1 MPRVVSG
8 DSARTVQIFANLIA
22 NSVKFTSGEF
32 DKSCKH
38 SSAVFNLYSLWRFE
52 HHSCATLQNI

>member
-22 NSVKFTSGEF
+22 NSVKFTSCKF
-32 DKSCKH
+32 DNSLKH
-38 SSAVFNLYSLWRFE
+38 FF
-52 HHSCATLQNI
+52 ATGLKLLQRLECFS